1 MTDCALTLSVRSPSN
16 VIFDKVG
23 PAGVLRQTGRR
34 KPVPRVSRARRPL
47 ALRVTQYAIVAI
59 AALLSLLP
67 AAAAN
72 ARSIAVIK
80 SYDFA
85 PYDAALSGFIGACN
99 NNIAEYNLQ
108 GDADGNDDIV
118 RAIVDSDPEVVVAI
132 GVLAAE
138 FAHARLDNFAV
149 LYVMVPKPRSYGLI
163 GRNIAG
169 ISLDIPIDRQLQVYR
184 SMVSD
189 LQALG
194 VIFDPEKSGDF
205 IAEARV
211 VAAQNGLALHTREVS
226 SRKEV
231 PSALRNLLKEEK
243 IDALWMVPDETVVT
257 PESFKFLLLTSFEH
271 DLPFLAASDIFVKVG
286 ALASLTPDYADI
298 GRQGCEIANELTGGR
313 VTLDTMNVVRPAK
326 VNLSINLKT
335 ARKIGLSIP
344 TNVIETA
351 DVVYR

>member
-1 MTDCALTLSVRSPSN
+1 M
-16 VIFDKVG
+16 
-23 PAGVLRQTGRR
+23 LRQTGQRE
-34 KPVPRVSRARRPL
+34 PAPLVCRVRCSAPSWVAHL
-47 ALRVTQYAIVAI
+47 AIVAI
-59 AALLSLLP
+59 ALLGGSLP
-67 AAAAN
+67 APAE

-85 PYDAALSGFIGACN
+85 PYDAALSGFISSCN
-99 NNIAEYNLQ
+99 NDIAEYNLQ
-108 GDADGNDDIV
+108 GDAEGNDDIV
-118 RAIVDSDPEVVVAI
+118 HAIAEGDPELVVAI

-138 FAHARLDNFAV
+138 FAHTRLSDFAV
-149 LYVMVPKPRSYGLI
+149 LYVMVPKPRSYGLT

-169 ISLDIPIDRQLQVYR
+169 ISLDIPIERQLKVYR

-189 LQALG
+189 LRALG
-194 VIFDPEKSGDF
+194 VIYDPKKSGDF

-211 VAAQNGLALHTREVS
+211 VAAQNGLTLHTREVS
-226 SRKEV
+226 SRKQV
-231 PSALRNLLKEEK
+231 PAALRNLLKEET

-257 PESFKFLLLTSFEH
+257 PDSFKFLLLTSFEH

-298 GRQGCEIANELTGGR
+298 GRQGCEIANELTDGR

-326 VNLSINLKT
+326 INLSINLKT

-344 TNVIETA
+344 TAVVETA